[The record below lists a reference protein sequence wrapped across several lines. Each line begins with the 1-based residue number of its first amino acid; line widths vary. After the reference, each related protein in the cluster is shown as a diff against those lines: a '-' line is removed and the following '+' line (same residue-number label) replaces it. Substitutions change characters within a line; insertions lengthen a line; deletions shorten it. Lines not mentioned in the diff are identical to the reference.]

1 MVFMLK
7 SALKKLVGS
16 PTEIHSYSTLR
27 LQAKTYRLVK
37 NFLQPILKKNK
48 LTSLDWCLLGL
59 LFQNPDGLRFIEI
72 SHQMG
77 VEPPFIT
84 ELAVNIKKKGYIDI
98 VDHPDDRR
106 AKIVLLSAKGKQL
119 IESLEPELKN
129 RLDELKIGISSREN
143 ETYFNVMIRLIENIA
158 EQK

>member
-1 MVFMLK
+1 MLK

-27 LQAKTYRLVK
+27 LQAKTYRLIK
-37 NFLQPILKKNK
+37 NLLRPILKKNK
-48 LTSLDWCLLGL
+48 LTSIDWCFLGL
-59 LFQNPDGLRFIEI
+59 LFQNPDGLRFVEI

-84 ELAVNIKKKGYIDI
+84 DLAINIKKRGYIDI
-98 VDHPDDRR
+98 INHPDDRR
-106 AKIVLLSAKGKQL
+106 AKIVLLSAKGKL
-119 IESLEPELKN
+119 LVESLEPEIN
-129 RLDELKIGISSREN
+129 ICLDKISSGISSREN

-158 EQK
+158 ERK